1 MQFLP
6 PLIHSTP
13 QRRTHLPHPS
23 FFYEWRSSE
32 AGAAFFRLAA
42 TRQAEELAAYDLN
55 PRPIPKTEVPF
66 SAPARPAAGG
76 KRAVSRP
83 TVPGAPPRKKARR
96 TVQSESDEPS
106 GAEEEAVTQAHSEG
120 MLPILLADLGR
131 GGHRLELELHTSPH
145 AAQDTLWAGSS
156 RWQKAEVRPEVVMQS
171 AMMECPLW
179 ARAGIHPEGTRAER
193 SLNPET
199 FLALASILPV
209 NPQEYWAS
217 YDRLI
222 VRLLAWIQNTDPG
235 TPEISDIAQAV
246 RALSEPRGHRIL
258 GRARTCRA
266 NPVETQHLAPDP
278 HGGSFPPPT
287 DVVQVIRN
295 GLRDATSPCLT
306 VARLLGAFTT
316 PVDSLTANWLALA
329 EYNGGVYPGLAG
341 EAVTIDRRTRGP
353 ALRHNHG
360 YEPLQ
365 ESVLHVLCHVATGM
379 PLPGDAL
386 SRGAA
391 SSSTDPLQQT
401 GSSAGSA
408 AEFEVEVLSSGQEQS
423 GVDSD
428 GGSLARRIDP
438 LAHVGGARLVSLQQ
452 LLHRLT
458 AVPAVSGPTLEGFRP
473 AMALASWKHGTPI
486 PQLLTL
492 GTNVAPSVHLLVEL
506 RYTVAAEG
514 KVPVYLTQAP
524 GDERTKRKACH
535 RVFLDCHLTYTSQEE
550 AEVMAQGC
558 PHESKQ
564 RGPGGQLGFLSIRAA
579 AALPSIEEQL
589 THAREAEGFVRV
601 GGGEMGADRRAA
613 AGLFLPACESALRDE
628 LAAVLSCAAP
638 GRPGVGLRACRPATA
653 AAAPL
658 PPRGGRRLGVLRRG
672 WPCARPMCAGGRELG
687 HWGTGPSRRPRGGR
701 RLL

>member
-1 MQFLP
+1 MQEEAICAYHAMRAACPEMVEKPLVGSRQKFFTASTVRETALPIHDRGRYPLDDLEGPEQYPHPIDGPERYCFYKWSVPPSKVPVQFLP
-6 PLIHSTP
+6 PPIHATP
-13 QRRTHLPHPS
+13 QRLTHLPHPS
-23 FFYEWRSSE
+23 FFYEWRNSE

-42 TRQAEELAAYDLN
+42 ARQAEELAAYDLK
-55 PRPIPKTEVPF
+55 PTPIPKTEVPF

-83 TVPGAPPRKKARR
+83 TVPGAPPRKKVRR

-120 MLPILLADLGR
+120 MLPILLADLGC

-145 AAQDTLWAGSS
+145 AAQDTHWAGSS
-156 RWQKAEVRPEVVMQS
+156 RWQKAEARPEVVMQC

-179 ARAGIHPEGTRAER
+179 ARAGIHHEGTRLER
-193 SLNPET
+193 NLAPET
-199 FLALASILPV
+199 FLALASIPPV
-209 NPQEYWAS
+209 DPKEYWAS
-217 YDRLI
+217 YERLI

-246 RALSEPRGHRIL
+246 RALSEPRGHRII

-295 GLRDATSPCLT
+295 GLRDAASPCLT

-316 PVDSLTANWLALA
+316 PVDSLTANWLAFA

-341 EAVTIDRRTRGP
+341 EAVTIDRRARGP
-353 ALRHNHG
+353 ALHHNHG

-365 ESVLHVLCHVATGM
+365 ESVLHMLCHVATGM

-408 AEFEVEVLSSGQEQS
+408 AEFEIEVLSSGQEQS

-438 LAHVGGARLVSLQQ
+438 LAHVGGARLVSLRQ
-452 LLHRLT
+452 LLHRLK
-458 AVPAVSGPTLEGFRP
+458 AVPAVSGPALEGFQP
-473 AMALASWKHGTPI
+473 AMAFASWKHGTSI

-492 GTNVAPSVHLLVEL
+492 GKPVLNRCRHRRGRRRRCGVRRRHL
-506 RYTVAAEG
+506 
-514 KVPVYLTQAP
+514 
-524 GDERTKRKACH
+524 ERR
-535 RVFLDCHLTYTSQEE
+535 
-550 AEVMAQGC
+550 
-558 PHESKQ
+558 
-564 RGPGGQLGFLSIRAA
+564 
-579 AALPSIEEQL
+579 
-589 THAREAEGFVRV
+589 
-601 GGGEMGADRRAA
+601 GGGGGGA
-613 AGLFLPACESALRDE
+613 GPPE
-628 LAAVLSCAAP
+628 V
-638 GRPGVGLRACRPATA
+638 RPRTA
-653 AAAPL
+653 
-658 PPRGGRRLGVLRRG
+658 RRLR
-672 WPCARPMCAGGRELG
+672 WGRDG
-687 HWGTGPSRRPRGGR
+687 RRPRSRWTDHVSLPARNSRG
-701 RLL
+701 